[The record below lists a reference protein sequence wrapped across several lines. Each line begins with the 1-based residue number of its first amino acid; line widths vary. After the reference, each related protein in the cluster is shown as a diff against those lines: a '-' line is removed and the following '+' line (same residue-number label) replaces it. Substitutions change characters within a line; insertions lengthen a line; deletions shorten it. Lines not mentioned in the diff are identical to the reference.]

1 MANNHNSNE
10 IEVQTGLEAVRK
22 RPGMYIGSTGMR
34 GLHHLVYEVIDNSI
48 EEALAGCCTQISVD
62 LNCDGSVAVTD
73 NGRGIPTDIN
83 AKTDKSFLET
93 VLTILQACGRCGSNV
108 KVSGGLHG
116 VGIAVVNALCE
127 WLEVTVWQNQQVYT
141 QRYERGNAVT
151 PLNIQPLTESRTGT
165 AITFKPD
172 LEIFKSGIEFDFTTL
187 ALRLQEVAY
196 LNPGLKTVL
205 RDLRQSHLATGSQV
219 EIYHYTKGIGEFI
232 SEANRDKRSLC
243 QVISA
248 QGEKDGV
255 QIYTAWQWNAFADT
269 DFLRRS
275 FSGNI
280 LLKKLIEQEFR
291 TNREYVFDTLHLLSF
306 ANQVRTIDG
315 GTHVEGLKAGILKG
329 LNSFARKYQQL
340 PDNSNLQWAQARNG
354 LTAIVAVNL
363 SQPEYGGP
371 MKWKLANPEVTG
383 LVKAMVTEALI
394 AYLDT
399 HHEEGKEI
407 FKLCLAADTRG
418 KTDPF

>member
-1 MANNHNSNE
+1 
-10 IEVQTGLEAVRK
+10 L
-22 RPGMYIGSTGMR
+22 P
-34 GLHHLVYEVIDNSI
+34 
-48 EEALAGCCTQISVD
+48 
-62 LNCDGSVAVTD
+62 
-73 NGRGIPTDIN
+73 
-83 AKTDKSFLET
+83 
-93 VLTILQACGRCGSNV
+93 
-108 KVSGGLHG
+108 
-116 VGIAVVNALCE
+116 
-127 WLEVTVWQNQQVYT
+127 
-141 QRYERGNAVT
+141 
-151 PLNIQPLTESRTGT
+151 PL
-165 AITFKPD
+165 TFKPD
-172 LEIFKSGIEFDFTTL
+172 LGIFKSGIEFDFTTL

-205 RDLRQSHLATGSQV
+205 QDLRQSHLATGAQV

-255 QIYTAWQWNAFADT
+255 QIYTAWQWSAFADT

-329 LNSFARKYQQL
+329 LNSFAHKYQQL
-340 PDNSNLQWAQARNG
+340 PDNSNLQWSQARNG

-399 HHEEGKEI
+399 HPEEGKEI
-407 FKLCLAADTRG
+407 FKLCLAVDTRG
-418 KTDPF
+418 KTDS